1 MLAISAVEFV
11 QCRWVALAL
20 IVVVG
25 GQVVTLPDHHP
36 PIGLLCYSSRS
47 VFENTCWPLESV
59 KANHDEARGL
69 PDIAK
74 VVGVVARD
82 GPLARANSAL
92 FQMFVDGYA
101 SQKDGP
107 VHRSTGSA
115 GWRSDPSSE
124 SGCG

>member
-47 VFENTCWPLESV
+47 IFENTCWPLESV
-59 KANHDEARGL
+59 SLSHQEGPRTGGDRRGGAGG
-69 PDIAK
+69 IGRG
-74 VVGVVARD
+74 VGVVRAGAARD
-82 GPLARANSAL
+82 SV
-92 FQMFVDGYA
+92 F
-101 SQKDGP
+101 
-107 VHRSTGSA
+107 
-115 GWRSDPSSE
+115 
-124 SGCG
+124 